1 MYEFESL
8 CTKITPKSVGFLLE
22 RKHSVQKKLYQPM
35 HTYTQTQTNDSQTKF
50 PCQAKLAV
58 PEPDLITGAFL
69 KLQRAMPNFTDW
81 SW

>member
-1 MYEFESL
+1 
-8 CTKITPKSVGFLLE
+8 
-22 RKHSVQKKLYQPM
+22 M

-69 KLQRAMPNFTDW
+69 KLQRAMPNFTDG